1 MLNEMDSLELD
12 DALINDYLAD
22 LCDGNCSIHKHY
34 ENDIKITVVDTELKE
49 YCHVIPW
56 AVG

>member
-1 MLNEMDSLELD
+1 MDSLELD